1 MKIVQVSPWFGN
13 YRVPVYDYLN
23 KLSGNNFFL
32 LTSDMYLTDL
42 VKEKL
47 HKTLGD
53 HVIMMEPE
61 KQWEIGHDTTDFANA
76 TLRLQWQPGLYKLLK
91 EQNPDVVISEGFGRI
106 APIVI
111 AYAKLHRKKLCII
124 YERTAHVER
133 NSPRYRTWFRKLIG
147 RCADLFLING
157 DLTEQ
162 YMNEQLGFAKYP
174 KVKGCMVA
182 DSHELAKAVAAI
194 SMSEKRELASSL
206 NLNTGLT
213 FLFIGQ
219 MVERKG
225 IRQLLSAWTKHIEVK
240 PNDNLIVIGSGVL
253 KDSLAEQYA
262 EIASV
267 HILGGIAY
275 DLLHKYYAL
284 CDVFIMP
291 TLEDNWCLVIPEA
304 MACHKPVAGSIY
316 NGGTCELVIDG
327 KTGYQFDPL
336 QETSI
341 LETLRKFHD
350 SDLIQMGEAAAKLE
364 ENFWPDKAARRIY
377 EGIMKYCDK

>member
-1 MKIVQVSPWFGN
+1 MKILHINPWFGN
-13 YRVPVYDYLN
+13 YRIPVFYYLN
-23 KLSGNNFFL
+23 QYSGNNFYL
-32 LTSDMYLTDL
+32 LTSSSNLSEL
-42 VKEKL
+42 VKVKL
-47 HKTLGD
+47 KERLGD
-53 HVIMMEPE
+53 HVFFMEPE
-61 KQWEIGHDTTDFANA
+61 KELEIGSDKTDFANA
-76 TLRLQWQPGLYKLLK
+76 TLRIQWQPGLWSYMK
-91 EQNPDVVISEGFGRI
+91 QMNPDVIIAEGFGRI
-106 APIVI
+106 APLVI
-111 AYAKLHRKKLCII
+111 LYAKLHSIKLAIV

-133 NSPRYRTWFRKLIG
+133 NSPWYRTWFRKLIG
-147 RCADLFLING
+147 RSADLFLING

-253 KDSLAEQYA
+253 KDSLAEQYT

-275 DLLHKYYAL
+275 DQLHKYYAL

-336 QETSI
+336 QEASI
-341 LETLRKFHD
+341 LETLLKFHD
-350 SDLIQMGEAAAKLE
+350 SDLIQMGEAAAKVE
-364 ENFWPDKAARRIY
+364 ENFWPDKAAKRIY
-377 EGIMKYCDK
+377 EGIEKYC